1 MLEILHKLRSE
12 PKSWWN
18 ASEQFMKQIN
28 LDLNWDYCDLLIVFD
43 FEKQV
48 LLESSVVKFEVIV
61 RGLCLVKNGM
71 DSWSL

>member
-1 MLEILHKLRSE
+1 
-12 PKSWWN
+12 
-18 ASEQFMKQIN
+18 MKQIN